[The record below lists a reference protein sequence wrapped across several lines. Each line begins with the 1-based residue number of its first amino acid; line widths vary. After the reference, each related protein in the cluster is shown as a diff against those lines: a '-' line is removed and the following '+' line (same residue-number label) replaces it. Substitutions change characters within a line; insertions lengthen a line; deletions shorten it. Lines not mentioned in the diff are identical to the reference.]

1 MREAVMSFLE
11 TLWSFVGYLIPFIA
25 VLSVVVFFHELGH
38 FLVGRWC
45 GVKVEAFSIG
55 FGPEIC
61 AFTDRRGTRWRLALI
76 PLGGYVKFYGDANA
90 ASMSS
95 EEIAESMTPE
105 DRRQSLYGQS
115 VGRRAAIVA
124 AGPIANFLLA
134 IVIFTGVFWVN
145 GKGELAPRIASVRAG
160 EAAEKAG
167 FQPGD
172 LIVSIQGKKISS
184 WNEMQRI
191 VQASGDVSLTF
202 VVERGNRDVT
212 LVATPVRQ
220 DLETPFGKHRAGL
233 LGVTASNNRE
243 DWKMREYGFGEA
255 VVEGIHETWYV
266 VERTVSYIGGLFTGR
281 ETPAQISGPI
291 RIAEVSGEIAKI
303 SLIALI
309 NLAAI
314 LSISV
319 GLLNLFPIPPLDG
332 GHLLYFAA
340 EAMKGRPLSQRGQ
353 EIGFRIGLAMVLALM
368 VFATFNDIIQV
379 GPKLLRLF
387 G

>member
-1 MREAVMSFLE
+1 MTIVQ
-11 TLWSFVGYLIPFIA
+11 TLWSFAGYLIPFVA

-55 FGPEIC
+55 FGREIF
-61 AFTDRRGTRWRLALI
+61 AFTDRKGTRWRLALI

-90 ASMSS
+90 ASMSNAEIEQS
-95 EEIAESMTPE
+95 MSPEE
-105 DRRQSLYGQS
+105 RRISLYGQS

-134 IVIFTGVFWVN
+134 IVIFTGVFWIN

-160 EAAEKAG
+160 EAADKAG

-172 LIVSIQGKKISS
+172 LVVAIDGRRIAS

-191 VQASGDVSLTF
+191 VQASGDQTLTF
-202 VVERGNRDVT
+202 VVERGNREVT
-212 LVATPVRQ
+212 LVATPVRR
-220 DLETPFGKHRAGL
+220 DLDTPFGKHRAGL
-233 LGVTASNNRE
+233 LGVTASNNRD
-243 DWKMREYGFGEA
+243 DWRVREFSFGQA
-255 VVEGIHETWYV
+255 IAEGVHETWYV
-266 VERTVSYIGGLFTGR
+266 MERTVSYIGGLFMGR
-281 ETPAQISGPI
+281 ESPAQISGPI
-291 RIAEVSGEIAKI
+291 RIAEVSGEIAKVSI
-303 SLIALI
+303 LALI

-340 EAMKGRPLSQRGQ
+340 EALKGRPLSQRGQ

>member
-1 MREAVMSFLE
+1 MTILE
-11 TLWSFVGYLIPFIA
+11 TLWNFSSYLIPFFA
-25 VLSVVVFFHELGH
+25 VLSAVVFFHELGH

-55 FGPEIC
+55 FGPEI
-61 AFTDRRGTRWRLALI
+61 FSYTDKKGTRWRLAAV
-76 PLGGYVKFYGDANA
+76 PLGGYVKFFGDANA

-95 EEIAESMTPE
+95 EEIERTMTAEE
-105 DRRQSLYGQS
+105 RRTSLYGQS

-124 AGPIANFLLA
+124 AGPIANFILA
-134 IVIFTGVFWVN
+134 LVLFTGVFWY
-145 GKGELAPRIASVRAG
+145 GGRAELLPRIASVAPG

-167 FQPGD
+167 FKPGD
-172 LIVSIQGKKISS
+172 LVRSIDGRPITS

-191 VQASGDVSLTF
+191 VQASGDVPLTF
-202 VVERGNRDVT
+202 VVERENREIT
-212 LVATPVRQ
+212 LHATPVRR
-220 DLETPFGKHRAGL
+220 DLDTQFGKHRAGL
-233 LGVTASNNRE
+233 LGVTASSSKRE
-243 DWKMREYGFGEA
+243 DWF
-255 VVEGIHETWYV
+255 
-266 VERTVSYIGGLFTGR
+266 ERTYTLPESVREGVKESWYIIERTGAYIGGLFVGK
-281 ETPAQISGPI
+281 ESPAQISGPL

-303 SLIALI
+303 SLIALV

-332 GHLLYFAA
+332 GHLLYFAV
-340 EAMKGRPLSQRGQ
+340 EALKGRPLSQRGQ
-353 EIGFRIGLAMVLALM
+353 EMGFRIGLAMVLALM
-368 VFATFNDIIQV
+368 VFATFNDILHV

>member
-1 MREAVMSFLE
+1 MAILQ
-11 TLWSFVGYLIPFIA
+11 TLWDFSGYLIPFVA
-25 VLSVVVFFHELGH
+25 VLSGVVFFHELGH

-55 FGPEIC
+55 FGPEIF
-61 AFTDRRGTRWRLALI
+61 AFTDRKGTRWRLALV

-95 EEIAESMTPE
+95 DEIAQTMTPE
-105 DRRQSLYGQS
+105 ERRVSLYGQS
-115 VGRRAAIVA
+115 VAKRAAIVA
-124 AGPIANFLLA
+124 AGPIANFILA
-134 IVIFTGVFWVN
+134 LVIFTGIFWFT
-145 GKGELAPRIASVRAG
+145 GRGELAPRIASVRAG

-167 FQPGD
+167 FQAGD
-172 LIVSIQGKKISS
+172 LVVAIDGKKIES

-202 VVERGNRDVT
+202 VVERANRELT
-212 LVATPVRQ
+212 LVATPVRR

-243 DWKMREYGFGEA
+243 DWRVREYSFGES
-255 VVEGIHETWYV
+255 VRESFHETWYV
-266 VERTVSYIGGLFTGR
+266 IERTGSYIGGLFIGR
-281 ETPAQISGPI
+281 ESPSQISGPI

-303 SLIALI
+303 SLTALI

-319 GLLNLFPIPPLDG
+319 GLLNLFPVPPLDG
-332 GHLLYFAA
+332 GHLLYFAV
-340 EAMKGRPLSQRGQ
+340 EALKGRPLSQKGQ
-353 EIGFRIGLAMVLALM
+353 EVGFRIGLAMVLALM

>member
-1 MREAVMSFLE
+1 MTAFQTLVSF
-11 TLWSFVGYLIPFIA
+11 FGYLIPFIA

-55 FGPEIC
+55 FGPELLS
-61 AFTDRRGTRWRLALI
+61 FTDRRGTRWRLALI
-76 PLGGYVKFYGDANA
+76 PLGGYVKFFGDANA

-95 EEIAESMTPE
+95 AEIEQSMSAEERTT
-105 DRRQSLYGQS
+105 SLYGQS

-134 IVIFTGVFWVN
+134 IVIFTAVFWIWGRV
-145 GKGELAPRIASVRAG
+145 ELAPRISAVSPG

-167 FQPGD
+167 FQPDD
-172 LIVSIQGKKISS
+172 LVLSIDGKTISG

-191 VQASGDVSLTF
+191 VQASGDVPLTF
-202 VVERGNRDVT
+202 VVLRGNRELT
-212 LVATPVRQ
+212 LQATPVRR

-233 LGVTASNNRE
+233 LGVTASNKRE
-243 DWKMREYGFGEA
+243 DWHSREFGLGESFVA
-255 VVEGIHETWYV
+255 GIGETWYV
-266 VERTVSYIGGLFTGR
+266 VERTASYIGGLFVGK
-281 ETPAQISGPI
+281 ETPAQISGPL

-303 SLIALI
+303 SVVALV

-332 GHLLYFAA
+332 GHLLYFAV
-340 EAMKGRPLSQRGQ
+340 EALKGRPLSQRGQ
-353 EIGFRIGLAMVLALM
+353 EMGFRIGLAMVLALM
-368 VFATFNDIIQV
+368 VFATFNDIVHV